1 MEQGQMARQA
11 GDWITAYLKYTD
23 NSEPP
28 ELYKLWV
35 AISVIAAS
43 LQRKVFLR
51 WEKKVYPNM
60 YIILVGPSG
69 KCRKGTAMYPGED
82 LLRKLGIPLA
92 AEAITREALI
102 KELERT
108 QDSAKLA
115 LSQITLHSSLTVFS
129 KELTVFLGYNNMSLM
144 SDLTDWYDCSNV
156 WTYRTKNAGVNELI
170 NVFVNII
177 GATTPELIQSTLPRD
192 AIGGGLASRIIFV
205 YENKKG
211 KIVPAPFLSK
221 ADDELYE
228 DLFTD
233 LAEISMITGEYEIDG
248 EFLDHYTE
256 WYIAQEDNPP
266 FQDDRFSGYFQRRAH
281 HALKLSMILT
291 ASAGNEK
298 MMTADTLKRAI
309 NILEQTEV
317 KMPMVFRGMGASEYA
332 AITDKVMHTI
342 ARAGEDGITV
352 PRLLNLHYYDADKYT
367 LDRIIGTLDTMNF
380 CERNMEGT
388 TTTLVYIPKK
398 KRKKEDDDSN
408 KQV

>member
-1 MEQGQMARQA
+1 MARQA
-11 GDWITAYLKYTD
+11 GDWITSYLKYTD

-43 LQRKVFLR
+43 LQRKVFLQ
-51 WEKKVYPNM
+51 WEKRVYPNM

-82 LLRKLGIPLA
+82 LLRRVGVPLA

-102 KELERT
+102 KEMERA
-108 QDSAKLA
+108 QEGAKL
-115 LSQITLHSSLTVFS
+115 SMSEITLHSSLTVFS
-129 KELTVFLGYNNMSLM
+129 KELTVFLGYSNMSLM

-156 WTYRTKNAGVNELI
+156 WTYRTKNAGTNELI
-170 NVFVNII
+170 NVFMNLI

-211 KIVPAPFLSK
+211 KVIPAPFLTQ
-221 ADDELYE
+221 ADDDLYE
-228 DLFTD
+228 KLFVDLS
-233 LAEISMITGEYEIDG
+233 EISMITGEFEINK

-256 WYIAQEDNPP
+256 WYVKQEENPP

-291 ASAGNEK
+291 ASKGNDM
-298 MMTADTLKRAI
+298 MMTVETLKKAI
-309 NILEQTEV
+309 NILERTEV

-342 ARAGEDGITV
+342 ARAGDEGITTS
-352 PRLLNLHYYDADKYT
+352 RLLELHYYDADKYT
-367 LDRIIGTLDTMNF
+367 LDRIIATLDSMNF
-380 CERNMEGT
+380 LERTIEGT
-388 TTTLVYIPKK
+388 STTLKYTPKK
-398 KRKKEDDDSN
+398 KRGKKEEKKD
-408 KQV
+408 V